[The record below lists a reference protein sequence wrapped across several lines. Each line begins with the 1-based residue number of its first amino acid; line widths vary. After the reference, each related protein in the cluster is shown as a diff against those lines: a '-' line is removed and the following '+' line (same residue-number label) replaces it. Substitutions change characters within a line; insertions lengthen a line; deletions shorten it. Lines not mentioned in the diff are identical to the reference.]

1 MPRFTVPDTLDG
13 ERLDKALASLVPG
26 LSRSRA
32 KELTEAG
39 AVRVDGRRAGKS
51 AVIAA
56 GQELVI
62 ADDAPLDTDVA
73 PAPDADL
80 AATLTVRLERPDLVV
95 VEKPAGMPTAP
106 VEPGDTGTLANALIA
121 RYPEMA
127 GVGFRKREPGLLHR
141 LDTETSGLVLAARTS
156 EAFDELRR
164 AFTDDLLDKRYLLLC
179 DGRGLPD
186 TGTVAH
192 PLANHPKDR
201 RRVMACIHPRDVAR
215 NAPRPAET
223 SWRVIERRG
232 PWALVE
238 AKASKAL
245 RHQVRV
251 HFASM
256 EAPLANDE
264 LYGGQSLPRLTR
276 HALHASHLGFRGA
289 GGVRSFDV
297 STPLPPDLQAA
308 WDALQDA

>member
-1 MPRFTVPDTLDG
+1 MRRFTVPENLDG

-26 LSRSRA
+26 LSRTRA
-32 KELTEAG
+32 KELTVAG
-39 AVRVDGRRAGKS
+39 VVRVDGRRAGKS

-56 GQELVI
+56 GQELTIEEDV
-62 ADDAPLDTDVA
+62 PLDNDVT
-73 PAPDADL
+73 PTPDAEL

-106 VEPGDTGTLANALIA
+106 VEPSDSGTLANALIA

-127 GVGFRKREPGLLHR
+127 SVGFRKREPGLLHR
-141 LDTETSGLVLAARTS
+141 LDTETSGLVIAARTTI
-156 EAFDELRR
+156 AFDQLRR
-164 AFTDDLLDKRYLLLC
+164 AFTDDVLDKRYLLIC
-179 DGRGLPD
+179 DGRNLPD

-201 RRVMACIHPRDVAR
+201 RRVLACIHPRDVAR

-223 SWRVIERRG
+223 SWRVVERRG
-232 PWALVE
+232 SWALVE

-264 LYGGQSLPRLTR
+264 LYGGESLPRLSR
-276 HALHASHLGFRGA
+276 HALHASHLGFRGSP
-289 GGVRSFDV
+289 GVRSFEV
-297 STPLPPDLQAA
+297 STPLPSDLQAA
-308 WDALQDA
+308 WDALEA